1 MSLEARHP
9 RNPLAWEPVAAKIPA
24 DFPFGMQRDNAK
36 TGATGGSKQFSGF
49 KSEAALKP
57 SHTTSGEQGKPR
69 PKDPLGHPMHGGG
82 VHVGCIGPNGQAR
95 VAPAVTV
102 LL

>member
-69 PKDPLGHPMHGGG
+69 PKDPLGHRMHGGECMSG
-82 VHVGCIGPNGQAR
+82 ASDQTGRPESPLQ
-95 VAPAVTV
+95 
-102 LL
+102 